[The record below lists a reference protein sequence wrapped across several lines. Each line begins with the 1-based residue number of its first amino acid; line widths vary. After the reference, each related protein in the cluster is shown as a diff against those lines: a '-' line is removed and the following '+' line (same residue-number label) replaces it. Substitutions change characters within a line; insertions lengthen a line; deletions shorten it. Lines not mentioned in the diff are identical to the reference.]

1 MATTIEMVMKC
12 ESRASEILD
21 KIDGKKKNPDYY
33 KNQKEA
39 RMLLIL
45 RDTLKALSSYTDEN
59 PLQGDENVWFEDI
72 VAGVKRTTIEVH
84 EGDNFLE
91 LTKKYINKPG
101 AAIVKAIEEQGFKL
115 DGMTVVKV

>member
-21 KIDGKKKNPDYY
+21 KIEGKKKNPDYY

-91 LTKKYINKPG
+91 LAKKYMNKTTEQLM
-101 AAIVKAIEEQGFKL
+101 KAITSAGYHL
-115 DGMTVVKV
+115 DGITVVK

>member
-1 MATTIEMVMKC
+1 MSTTIEMVMKC

-45 RDTLKALSSYTDEN
+45 RDTLKALSLYTDEN

-91 LTKKYINKPG
+91 LAKKYMNKTTEQLM
-101 AAIVKAIEEQGFKL
+101 KAITDAGYHL
-115 DGMTVVKV
+115 DGITVVK